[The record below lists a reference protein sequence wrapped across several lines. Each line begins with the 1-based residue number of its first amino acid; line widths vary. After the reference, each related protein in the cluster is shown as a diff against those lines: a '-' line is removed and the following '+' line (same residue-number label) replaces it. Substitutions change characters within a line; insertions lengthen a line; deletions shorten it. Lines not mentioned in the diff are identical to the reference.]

1 MKYSFIF
8 VLISLL
14 PSRFAY
20 PQQMPQ
26 RSLPQARAAQTYEDT
41 ADGLRLQLQDMLAA
55 AKAGDQARLSA
66 FVKDMEIPDYASW
79 FVKAFGQDQ
88 GEKRV
93 IPYGATLVQ
102 DQREF
107 QDLFLLLAKQDGG
120 FSTRNV
126 IDATDPRSGLESGM
140 ISTLQRPIDI
150 FFASWKESS
159 APQGSPSD
167 PIGYFF
173 FIEGKFR
180 WDSTVRV
187 VKLEARDSVG
197 AGAQGGS
204 PQQAS
209 AAAIRPPA
217 AAENEGTF
225 HPGVDGVGY
234 PSCKYCPGPRFPTA
248 ARREGKEG
256 LVELEVIVQPNGRPT
271 DIHVLKSPRPDFAE
285 RAVEAVGTWVFNP
298 AIGPNGAP
306 VAVVTPIEVK
316 FSLVH

>member
-1 MKYSFIF
+1 MKYTFIF
-8 VLISLL
+8 VIFSLL
-14 PSRFAY
+14 PSRVAY

-26 RSLPQARAAQTYEDT
+26 RSLPQARATQTYEET
-41 ADGLRLQLQDMLAA
+41 ADGLRLLLQDVLSA

-79 FVKAFGQDQ
+79 FIKAFGQDQ
-88 GEKRV
+88 GETRV
-93 IPYGATLVQ
+93 IPYGATLAQ

-126 IDATDPRSGLESGM
+126 IEATDPRSGPESGM
-140 ISTLQRPIDI
+140 INSLQRPIDI

-159 APQGSPSD
+159 VPQGSPGD

-173 FIEGKFR
+173 FIDGKFR
-180 WDSTVRV
+180 WDSTVRP
-187 VKLEARDSVG
+187 A
-197 AGAQGGS
+197 AQGGS

-209 AAAIRPPA
+209 AAAIRPPV
-217 AAENEGTF
+217 AAENEGPF
-225 HPGVDGVGY
+225 HPGVNGVGY

-256 LVELEVIVQPNGRPT
+256 LVQLEVIIQPDGRPT

-306 VAVVTPIEVK
+306 VAVVTPVEVK